1 MAISSSGTVY
11 KADGVITIGTSVDVG
26 GINTGLKKITKQMD
40 KISSMAKSIVGIGL
54 FTKLGNEAINYASDL
69 TEVENVVDKSFGNM
83 RYKVDAFTKTCV
95 EMYGMSELAA
105 KQTAGSFAAMG
116 NAMGL
121 TLDES
126 TSMAVKLT
134 QLTGDFASFYNISQ
148 DYARVALS
156 AVYTGET
163 ETLKRYGVVLT
174 EANLQEYAHT
184 LGIEKSVKAMSAREK
199 LALRYKYIMST
210 LNYIQGDFN
219 DTSYTWANQIRVLQ
233 ERWRQFLIVL
243 GTGLKTVLLPL
254 VQALNKLLQVTI
266 QFAKSLGNVL
276 ARIFGIK
283 FEDTASNASS
293 ALDGIGSS
301 ASDAADAE
309 DDLADSTAN
318 AAKEAKKAV
327 ADYDKLKVIQKD
339 TASSGK
345 DSAGGVGGDA
355 LDLDFS
361 DLDLG
366 TGESIFDKIKD
377 DLFADI
383 DNLYDL
389 GRHIS
394 AVLTDMLRKIP
405 WEKIYEGARNF
416 GKRLADFLNGLI
428 TPELF
433 YELGATIAKTLN
445 TIIYSALE
453 FALNFDWANLGKSL
467 AAGINGMFANWD
479 AAATAEM
486 INEWVQGIW
495 EMIVNFFANLDY
507 KTIFNKMFEFFSNL
521 DPETIAIL
529 IGFWA
534 FKKSFKWLISQHLGQ
549 AFREGF
555 NEALTGSATT
565 GLLQSVFI
573 NLGAKLGGFIKNL
586 KTNIGGA
593 FSNLGAGLATTFS
606 NLATKIGTILTNLG
620 TKVSTTFS
628 NIGTT
633 VASIMNGTASP
644 AVMQLSGRVSLLG
657 GSLTAVISFLTMWNN
672 GWSLSGEILKDV
684 GIAVAALG
692 AVMLGAAAGPAALV
706 AAIVAGVSTL
716 AIYIHDN
723 SEKFKAWIANMKE
736 TIHNFWDGLKSWFRD
751 AWNNFTDF
759 ISGGFDKIRDF
770 VHNFFDELKSFLPE
784 SWGWIV
790 DLFQAKFDWLM
801 DTFAN
806 VGTFIKDVMEDV
818 FGGISK
824 VVEDIG
830 AVFGDLID
838 FIVDVFSGDWEAAW
852 NDVIQLFKDIWDT
865 IVDIVKGPINLVID
879 VINFL
884 LRAVQDAANFLIR
897 CLNALSF
904 DVPDWVPLVGGKHF
918 GFNISEVSVGQ
929 IPQLAQGA
937 VIPPNKEF
945 MAVLGDQRQ
954 GTNIETPLKTMIEAF
969 NAALDA
975 RGGSDNGDII
985 IQIDGKEVFRA
996 VKKQNK
1002 EYKNM
1007 TGRSAFA

>member
-1 MAISSSGTVY
+1 MATGY

-26 GINTGLKKITKQMD
+26 GINTGLKKITKSMD
-40 KISSMAKSIVGIGL
+40 KISSMAKSILGIGL

-69 TEVENVVDKSFGNM
+69 TEVENIVDVSFKSM
-83 RYKVDAFTKTCV
+83 RSKIDTFTKTCI
-95 EMYGMSELAA
+95 EMYGISELTA

-116 NAMGL
+116 NAMNL

-126 TSMAVKLT
+126 TSMAVQLT
-134 QLTGDFASFYNISQ
+134 QLSADMASFYNISQ

-174 EANLQEYAHT
+174 EANLQEYAQT

-199 LALRYKYIMST
+199 LILRYKYIMHT
-210 LNYIQGDFN
+210 MNDIQGDFAN
-219 DTSYTWANQIRVLQ
+219 TSGTWANQIRVLQ

-243 GTGLKTVLLPL
+243 GTGLKSVLLP
-254 VQALNKLLQVTI
+254 VIRALNTALQVTI
-266 QFAKSLGNVL
+266 SWAKAIGAVL
-276 ARIFGIK
+276 ARLFGIK
-283 FEDTASNASS
+283 FEDTISGTTG
-293 ALDGIGSS
+293 ALDDVGTS
-301 ASDAADAE
+301 ANDAADAE
-309 DDLADSTAN
+309 GDLADSTE
-318 AAKEAKKAV
+318 AAGKA
-327 ADYDKLKVIQKD
+327 AEKALGPYDKLNVIQKD
-339 TASSGK
+339 TASGSKGN
-345 DSAGGVGGDA
+345 GGIGGDA

-366 TGESIFDKIKD
+366 SGTSIFDKIKD
-377 DLFADI
+377 DLLDI
-383 DNLYDL
+383 NSFYELGRYISDNL
-389 GRHIS
+389 
-394 AVLTDMLRKIP
+394 TNMLRNIP
-405 WEKIYEGARNF
+405 WDKIYEGARNF
-416 GKRLADFLNGLI
+416 GTNLADFLNGLI

-433 YELGATIAKTLN
+433 YEVGATIAKTLN
-445 TIIYSALE
+445 TVIYTALS
-453 FALNFDWANLGKSL
+453 FATRFDWANLGKSL
-467 AAGINGMFANWD
+467 AAGVNGLFENWD
-479 AAATAEM
+479 AAATAQA
-486 INEWVQGIW
+486 ISKWVEGIW
-495 EMIVNFFANLDY
+495 KLILNFFANLDY
-507 KTIFNKMFEFFSNL
+507 KMIFHKMYEFFSNL
-521 DPETIAIL
+521 SPTTVVTLCGLFLFKAL
-529 IGFWA
+529 
-534 FKKSFKWLISQHLGQ
+534 FKKLIALHLGQ
-549 AFREGF
+549 AFREGL

-565 GLLQSVFI
+565 SLLQSVFI
-573 NLGAKLGGFIKNL
+573 NLGTKLGGFIKNL

-593 FSNLGAGLATTFS
+593 FSNLGAGLVTTFS
-606 NLATKIGTILTNLG
+606 NIGVKISAIVSSLA

-633 VASIMNGTASP
+633 IASIMNGTASP
-644 AVMQLSGRVSLLG
+644 AVMQLSGKVSILG

-692 AVMLGAAAGPAALV
+692 AVMLGAAAGTAALV
-706 AAIVAGVSTL
+706 AAIVAAVSTI

-723 SEKFKAWIANMKE
+723 SEQVKAWVANIKE
-736 TIHNFWDGLKSWFRD
+736 TIHNFWESLKSWFRN

-759 ISGGFDKIRDF
+759 ISDGFDKIRDF
-770 VHNFFDELKSFLPE
+770 VHNFFYELKSFLPD
-784 SWGWIV
+784 SWDWIV

-838 FIVDVFSGDWEAAW
+838 FIVNVFSGDWEAAW
-852 NDVIQLFKDIWDT
+852 NDVVQLFKDIWDT

-904 DVPDWVPLVGGKHF
+904 DVPDWVPVVGGKHF

-945 MAVLGDQRQ
+945 MAVLGDQKQ
-954 GTNIETPLKTMIEAF
+954 GTNIETPLKTMIDAF
-969 NAALDA
+969 NKALDD
-975 RGGSDNGDII
+975 RGGSNNGDII
-985 IQIDGKEVFRA
+985 IEIDGKEVFRA
-996 VKKQNK
+996 IRKQNK
-1002 EYKNM
+1002 EYKNV
-1007 TGRSAFA
+1007 TGKSAFA